1 MSERY
6 AVIGNPIHHSR
17 SPDIHAAFARQTH
30 QDIVYEKLLAP
41 LDGFARTLSDFRAAG
56 GKGVNVTVPFKEEA
70 LRVADSASERATLA
84 GAANTLRFDGNEIYA
99 DNTDGIGL
107 ITDIQ
112 RNLGFSLKDKSILL
126 MGAGGAAR
134 GVLGQLIAQQP
145 RLLYIANRTHAK
157 AVTLASIPSNI
168 HPDVP
173 GLMLE
178 GLTYHELRTHSFD
191 CVINATSASLHGE
204 LPPLPEDLFKEGSLA
219 YDMMYG
225 SHDTPFMQ
233 YARQHGASRVQDGL
247 GMLVE
252 QAASAFELWRG
263 IHPDTAPVLAEL
275 RASLQNSPA

>member
-41 LDGFARTLSDFRAAG
+41 LDGFARTVSEFRAAG

-70 LRVADSASERATLA
+70 LRMADSASERATMA
-84 GAANTLRFDGNEIYA
+84 GAANTLRFDGNGIYA

-112 RNLGFSLKDKSILL
+112 YNLGFSLRDKSILL

-134 GVLGQLIAQQP
+134 GVLEPLIGQQP
-145 RLLYIANRTHAK
+145 RLLYIANRTHAR
-157 AVTLASIPSNI
+157 AVTLASIPSTI
-168 HPDVP
+168 HPDWS
-173 GLMLE
+173 GLQVN
-178 GLTYHELRTHSFD
+178 GLTYHEIGTLQFD

-204 LPPLPEDLFKEGSLA
+204 LPPLPEHLFKERSLA

-225 SHDTPFMQ
+225 PHDTPFMQ
-233 YARQHGASRVQDGL
+233 FARQHGASQVRDGL

-252 QAASAFELWRG
+252 QAASAFALWRG
-263 IHPDTAPVLAEL
+263 IHPETAPVLAAL
-275 RASLQNSPA
+275 RASLQQAPA

>member
-41 LDGFARTLSDFRAAG
+41 LDGFARTVSEFRAAG

-70 LRVADSASERATLA
+70 LRMANSASERATLA

-112 RNLGFSLKDKSILL
+112 RNLGFPLQGKTILL

-134 GVLGQLIAQQP
+134 GVLSPLLAQTPQFVF
-145 RLLYIANRTHAK
+145 IANRTREK
-157 AVTLASIPSNI
+157 AIALTSLPNRQNQATL
-168 HPDVP
+168 VV
-173 GLMLE
+173 E
-178 GLTYHELRTHSFD
+178 GGNYDDIGNLQFD

-204 LPPLPEDLFKEGSLA
+204 LPPLPEHLFKERSLA

-225 SHDTPFMQ
+225 PHDTPFMQ
-233 YARQHGASRVQDGL
+233 FARQHGASQVRDGL

-252 QAASAFELWRG
+252 QAASAFALWRG
-263 IHPDTAPVLAEL
+263 IHPETAPVLAAL
-275 RASLQNSPA
+275 RASLQQAPA